1 MQVKYRFWLLW
12 VSEMELVQGAVY
24 CFFLFE
30 SFTQQK
36 SCASTTEEL
45 REMSRDSKEE
55 TVSKLEMQQWEEF
68 DNYSTSEHA
77 SVSLRFV
84 NFTL

>member
-1 MQVKYRFWLLW
+1 MLFIV
-12 VSEMELVQGAVY
+12 
-24 CFFLFE
+24 FLFE

-77 SVSLRFV
+77 FVSLRFV